1 MKTFFTML
9 IAVLML
15 SVQPVSAK
23 GKVVVWERPVVTEEN
38 TQIDGYFN
46 TLLDIK
52 RVEFASDETR
62 VMMHVA
68 NRPDSWIQFA
78 SATRLEAAGKQY
90 ALKKCDGIELDKHIY
105 LKGRGETDVVFHFE
119 PLPSSAT
126 KFDFVEG
133 DAKGAFIIRGVQN
146 FGSVA
151 QQMYPTSWRN
161 EQTGDWEI
169 GFYEDFAIYDCKFWN
184 YKQKQQKGDKYM
196 FVLENDGKEIVVN
209 ADKIKDGKR
218 IIAIDGKKATYSLLT
233 SITLPDYPTKDT
245 NPTFKNTHF
254 KTDTVT
260 LVGWLRNRPR
270 AERYDDNSYNV
281 NFTNPITGEDVNVF
295 GKMDS
300 LGRFVVKVPMPNS
313 FEAFFDWDRTFI
325 RTILEPGET
334 YFLFYDFKFGHKFFM
349 GKNCRLQNETLAYQY
364 RWQQY
369 RYKYDMTEDD
379 ARKMFDGMKTQ
390 NSDIVAE
397 LKEIAEKH
405 PTVSDRFFAYRAK
418 SYEAEAAYYNFVAQS
433 FANKYDFVR
442 EIVDANLKDLW
453 SKRNE
458 NSLMCRAFWKF
469 QEYYVRRMTTFYS
482 KYVVLPSRSQDGE
495 AIYEY
500 LYPQI
505 LRRYRDAGK
514 VKITDDELAQLE
526 RNAAEWRSTLEAD
539 YDKRNE
545 KPNDY
550 MKKSAKILERED
562 IKKVLDDENS
572 LFDLYIFLEIAE
584 SLNIDKDTRDI
595 LVSRFLYGSMTDT
608 GEPLNETAARY
619 VDELVSQP
627 SAKAAI
633 NTLQN
638 KYLALAKKDVSKY
651 TRSASDIAGMTEGE
665 KILRKIIEPYKGK
678 IILLDVW
685 GTWCMPCRM
694 ALEKSKQ
701 EYESLKDY
709 DLVYLYLAN
718 RSPED
723 AWKNVIKQ
731 YDVTGDNVV
740 HYNLPADQQS
750 AVERFVGVKGYPTYR
765 LIDRNGN
772 LVDVDVDARSID
784 VLKKVLDKIK

>member
-1 MKTFFTML
+1 ML

-23 GKVVVWERPVVTEEN
+23 EKGVVWERPVVTEKN
-38 TQIDGYFN
+38 DNIDGYFN

-62 VMMHVA
+62 VTMHVA
-68 NRPDSWIQFA
+68 LRPDNWLQFA
-78 SATRLEAAGKQY
+78 SATRLECDGKRY
-90 ALKKCDGIELDKHIY
+90 ALKKCDGIELDKHVY

-119 PLPSSAT
+119 PLPSSVT

-133 DAKGAFIIRGVQN
+133 DAERAFVIRGVQN

-151 QQMYPTSWRN
+151 HQMYPTSWRN

-281 NFTNPITGEDVNVF
+281 NFTNPITGEEVNVF

-334 YFLFYDFKFGHKFFM
+334 YFLLYDFKFGHKFFM
-349 GKNCRLQNETLAYQY
+349 GKNCRLQNETLAHPF
-364 RWQQY
+364 RWLNFKPT
-369 RYKYDMTEDD
+369 RDITEDNV
-379 ARKMFDGMKTQ
+379 RKMFDGLK
-390 NSDIVAE
+390 NSLSKNMAE

-418 SYEAEAAYYNFVAQS
+418 SYEAEAAFYNFVAQS
-433 FANKYDFVR
+433 FANKYDFVS

-458 NSLMCRAFWKF
+458 NSLICRAFWNF
-469 QEYYVRRMTTFYS
+469 QGYYVWRLMDYS
-482 KYVVLPSRSQDGE
+482 KYVVRSDKGNE
-495 AIYEY
+495 SIYEY

-539 YDKRNE
+539 FDKRNE

-550 MKKSAKILERED
+550 MKKSVKILERED

-584 SLNIDKDTRDI
+584 SLNIGKETRDV

-651 TRSASDIAGMTEGE
+651 TRSASDVAGMSDGE

-694 ALEKSKQ
+694 ALQQSKQ

-750 AVERFVGVKGYPTYR
+750 AVEQFVGVNGYPTYR

-772 LVDVDVDARSID
+772 LVDVNVDARSID
-784 VLKKVLDKIK
+784 VLKKVLNKIK